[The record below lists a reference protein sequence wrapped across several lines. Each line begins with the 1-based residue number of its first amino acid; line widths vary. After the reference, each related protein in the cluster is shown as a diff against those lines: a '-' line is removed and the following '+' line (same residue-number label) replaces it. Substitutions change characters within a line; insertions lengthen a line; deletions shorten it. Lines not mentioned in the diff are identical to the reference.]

1 MKRNFKIR
9 FRDSQRREATKNLE
23 ITSVIDTPLRRGE
36 VDLVMVEFWD
46 PNKDYHFLKPLE
58 EELQDLESR
67 IKSGDSDIQEL
78 KSRLG
83 YWKKYSN
90 KRNLITLE
98 RFWEDFDVDECTY
111 LDRVGVG
118 PHKIV
123 CWDGDLDWGGDQSQH
138 GKRRV
143 KLIAGSCEYP
153 GPIFY

>member
-67 IKSGDSDIQEL
+67 IKSGDSRT
-78 KSRLG
+78 K
-83 YWKKYSN
+83 
-90 KRNLITLE
+90 
-98 RFWEDFDVDECTY
+98 V
-111 LDRVGVG
+111 
-118 PHKIV
+118 
-123 CWDGDLDWGGDQSQH
+123 
-138 GKRRV
+138 
-143 KLIAGSCEYP
+143 
-153 GPIFY
+153 